1 MNHKYR
7 VLIADKITPEGLAPL
22 EDDDRFEL
30 ERRIGLDQ
38 EALADA
44 LVDFDAVL
52 VRSTT
57 KISAEALA
65 KTERLKVIGRAGV
78 GVDTIDVAAATKKGI
93 PVLNAPAG
101 NTTSAAEL
109 TFALLMALARRIP
122 AADRSM
128 KAGEWNRSQLAGTE
142 LSGKTL
148 GLVGAG
154 RVGGEVARRARAF
167 DMRVLVYDPYLT
179 DEQAERLGITRVEL
193 DEALSQADFVSI
205 HVPLTDS
212 TRGLIGPREL
222 SLMKPGAMLVNAAR
236 GEVVDEAALVDALI
250 QNHLGGAALDV
261 YATEPLPQDHPLRQL
276 DNIILTPHLGAST
289 GEAQR
294 SVALEIA
301 EGVRDALLEGDL
313 SRAVN
318 APSIGGAEMQ
328 RLRPLLDLTTK
339 LGRVARTLAGGPIQ
353 RVELRYAGDRENVL
367 RPLSAAAMI
376 GLLADVVGR
385 QAVNF
390 VNALHLA
397 NERGLKLERTRTDRM
412 EAYGEYIE
420 ITVSGSD
427 TEFKVAGAMLG
438 EEHPR
443 IVRLGDYYVDVV
455 PSGCLVILRNQ
466 DVPGVVGK
474 VGTLLGEAGVNI
486 AEYHQARHER
496 GGEALAAIRVDQ
508 PLDESLIDQLAA
520 APEIVEV
527 SQVDLR
533 E

>member
-1 MNHKYR
+1 MNHRYR
-7 VLIADKITPEGLAPL
+7 VLIADTISPDGLAPL
-22 EDDDRFEL
+22 LDDNRFEL
-30 ERRIGLDQ
+30 ERQTDLDQ
-38 EALADA
+38 TALADA

-52 VRSTT
+52 VRSATR
-57 KISAEALA
+57 ISAEALA
-65 KTERLKVIGRAGV
+65 KTKRLKVIGRAGV
-78 GVDTIDVAAATKKGI
+78 GVDTIDVAAATTKGI

-142 LSGKTL
+142 LSGKTI
-148 GLVGAG
+148 GLIGAG
-154 RVGGEVARRARAF
+154 RVGGEVAGQARAF
-167 DMRVLVYDPYLT
+167 NMRVLVFDPYLT

-193 DEALSQADFVSI
+193 DEALGQADFVSF
-205 HVPLTDS
+205 HVPLTDA

-222 SLMKPGAMLVNAAR
+222 SLMKPGAMLVNVAR
-236 GEVVDEAALVDALI
+236 GEVVDEAALVDALA

-261 YATEPLPQDHPLRQL
+261 YATEPLPPDHPLRTL
-276 DNIILTPHLGAST
+276 DNVILTPHLGAST

-294 SVALEIA
+294 GVALEIA
-301 EGVRDALLEGDL
+301 EGVRSALLEGDL

-318 APSIGGAEMQ
+318 APSIGGDEMQ
-328 RLRPLLDLTTK
+328 RLRPLLHLATK
-339 LGRVARTLAGGPIQ
+339 LGRVARTLAPGPIQ
-353 RVELRYAGDRENVL
+353 RVRLRYAGDRENVL
-367 RPLSAAAMI
+367 RPLAAASMI
-376 GLLADVVGR
+376 GLLAEVVGH

-397 NERGLKLERTRTDRM
+397 SERGLTLERVRNDRM
-412 EAYGEYIE
+412 QAYGEYIG
-420 ITVSGSD
+420 ITISCSD
-427 TEFKVAGAMLG
+427 TQFKVAGAMLAD
-438 EEHPR
+438 EHPR
-443 IVRLGDYYVDVV
+443 IVRLGDYHVDVV

-466 DVPGVVGK
+466 DVPGVVGT
-474 VGTLLGEAGVNI
+474 VGTLLGAAGVNI

-496 GGEALAAIRVDQ
+496 GGEALAAISIDQ
-508 PLDESLIDQLAA
+508 PLEQSLIEALAST
-520 APEIVEV
+520 PEIVEV

>member
-1 MNHKYR
+1 VNHKYR
-7 VLIADKITPEGLAPL
+7 VLIADKITSDGLAPL
-22 EDDDRFEL
+22 EQDDRFEL
-30 ERRIGLDQ
+30 ERRTGLDQ

-52 VRSTT
+52 VRSAT
-57 KISAEALA
+57 KISAAALA

-109 TFALLMALARRIP
+109 TFALLMALARRVP
-122 AADRSM
+122 AADGSM

-142 LSGKTL
+142 LACKTL

-154 RVGGEVARRARAF
+154 RVGGEVAGYARAF
-167 DMRVLVYDPYLT
+167 NMRVLVYDPYLT

-193 DEALSQADFVSI
+193 DEALAQADFVSI

-212 TRGLIGPREL
+212 TRGMIGPREL

-236 GEVVDEAALVDALI
+236 GDVVDEAALADALTN
-250 QNHLGGAALDV
+250 NHLAGAALDV
-261 YATEPLPQDHPLRQL
+261 FATEPLPADHPLRKL

-301 EGVRDALLEGDL
+301 EGVRDALLKGDL

-318 APSIGGAEMQ
+318 APSIGGDEMQ
-328 RLRPLLDLTTK
+328 RLKPLLDLTTQ
-339 LGRVARTLAGGPIQ
+339 LGRVARSLAGGPIE

-376 GLLADVVGR
+376 GLLTDVVGR
-385 QAVNF
+385 PAVNF
-390 VNALHLA
+390 VNALHIASEL
-397 NERGLKLERTRTDRM
+397 GLKLERVRTDRM
-412 EAYGEYIE
+412 EAYGEYIT

-427 TEFKVAGAMLG
+427 SQFRVAGAMLG

-443 IVRLGDYYVDVV
+443 IVRLGDYYVDIV

-486 AEYHQARHER
+486 AEYHQARHEH
-496 GGEALAAIRVDQ
+496 GSEALAAIRVDQ
-508 PLDESLIDQLAA
+508 PLEESLIDQLASA
-520 APEIVEV
+520 SEIIEV

>member
-1 MNHKYR
+1 MNNKYR
-7 VLIADKITPEGLAPL
+7 VLIADKITRDGLAPL

-30 ERRIGLDQ
+30 ERKTGLDQ
-38 EALADA
+38 AALADV

-52 VRSTT
+52 VRSATR
-57 KISAEALA
+57 ISADALA

-78 GVDTIDVAAATKKGI
+78 GVDTIDVAAATAKGI

-128 KAGEWNRSQLAGTE
+128 KAGEWNRSTLAGTE
-142 LSGKTL
+142 LCGKTI

-154 RVGGEVARRARAF
+154 RVGGEVAGQARAF
-167 DMRVLVYDPYLT
+167 NMRVLVYDPYLT

-193 DEALSQADFVSI
+193 DEALGQADFLSF
-205 HVPLTDS
+205 HVPLTDA
-212 TRGLIGPREL
+212 TRGLIGAREL
-222 SLMKPGAMLVNAAR
+222 SLMKPGAMLVNVAR
-236 GEVVDEAALVDALI
+236 GEVVDEEALFDALA
-250 QNHLGGAALDV
+250 QGHLGGAALDV
-261 YATEPLPQDHPLRQL
+261 FAEEPLPDDHPLRTL
-276 DNIILTPHLGAST
+276 DNVILTPHLGAST

-294 SVALEIA
+294 SVAQEIA

-318 APSIGGAEMQ
+318 APSIGGDEMQ
-328 RLRPLLDLTTK
+328 RLRPLLDLATK
-339 LGRVARTLAGGPIQ
+339 LGRAARTLAGGPIQ
-353 RVELRYAGDRENVL
+353 LVELRYAGDRENVL
-367 RPLSAAAMI
+367 RPLSAALMI
-376 GLLADVVGR
+376 GLLVEVVGR

-397 NERGLKLERTRTDRM
+397 HDRGLKLERIRSDRM
-412 EAYGEYIE
+412 QAYGEYIE

-427 TEFKVAGAMLG
+427 TTFKVAGAMLA

-443 IVRLGDYYVDVV
+443 IVRLGDYHVDVV

-474 VGTLLGEAGVNI
+474 VGTLLGQAGVNI
-486 AEYHQARHER
+486 AEYHQARHEH

-508 PLDESLIDQLAA
+508 PLADTLIDELAS

>member
-7 VLIADKITPEGLAPL
+7 VLIADKITHDGLAPL
-22 EDDDRFEL
+22 EQDDRFEL
-30 ERRIGLDQ
+30 ERQTGLDQ

-78 GVDTIDVAAATKKGI
+78 GVDTIDIAAATKKGI

-109 TFALLMALARRIP
+109 TFALLMALARRVP

-128 KAGEWNRSQLAGTE
+128 KAGEWNRSQLGGTE

-154 RVGGEVARRARAF
+154 RVGGEVGRRARAF

-193 DEALSQADFVSI
+193 DEALGQADFVSV

-212 TRGLIGPREL
+212 TKGLIGAREL
-222 SLMKPGAMLVNAAR
+222 SLMRPGAMLVNSAR
-236 GEVVDEAALVDALI
+236 GEVVDEAALEDALT
-250 QNHLGGAALDV
+250 QKRLGGAALDV
-261 YATEPLPQDHPLRQL
+261 YATEPLPADHPLRTL

-301 EGVRDALLEGDL
+301 EGVRDALLQGDL

-318 APSIGGAEMQ
+318 APSIGGDEMQ
-328 RLRPLLDLTTK
+328 RLRPMLELTTQ
-339 LGRVARTLAGGPIQ
+339 LGRVARTLAGGPVQ
-353 RVELRYAGDRENVL
+353 RVELRYAGEREDVL
-367 RPLSAAAMI
+367 RPLSAASMI

-385 QAVNF
+385 QALNF
-390 VNALHLA
+390 VNALHIASNL
-397 NERGLKLERTRTDRM
+397 GLRLERVRTDRM
-412 EAYGEYIE
+412 QAYGEYIE

-443 IVRLGDYYVDVV
+443 IVRLGDYHVDVV

-474 VGTLLGEAGVNI
+474 VGTLLGVAGVNI
-486 AEYHQARHER
+486 AEYHQARHEQ

-508 PLDESLIDQLAA
+508 PIDESLIDQLAA
-520 APEIVEV
+520 ASEIVEV